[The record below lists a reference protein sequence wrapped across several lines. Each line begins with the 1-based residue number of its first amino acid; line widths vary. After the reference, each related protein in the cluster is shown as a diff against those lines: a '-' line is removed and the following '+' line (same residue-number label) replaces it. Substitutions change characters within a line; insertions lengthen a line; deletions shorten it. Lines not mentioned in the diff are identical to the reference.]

1 MYVHIYIYTKCFVRQ
16 WLEIVTQMLK
26 LRPILSGSI
35 PPTIIQHKFGK
46 NVTDVFSE
54 LALAQ
59 NLWGTCLGV
68 VCCIFRMFRQ
78 ETCTHIF
85 TFACTFQ
92 FAFVKF
98 TQKNTVFVLFW
109 GGVKKRQQQISD
121 FGCPVDLRLWNYSLR
136 FGSLKTHK
144 KPHVCIQT

>member
-1 MYVHIYIYTKCFVRQ
+1 MYVHIYIYINMYVCIYIYVCMYVCMYVCTCIYIYTNCFVRQ
-16 WLEIVTQMLK
+16 WLEIVTQMLE
-26 LRPILSGSI
+26 LRPILSGST

-68 VCCIFRMFRQ
+68 VCRIFRLFRQ
-78 ETCTHIF
+78 ETCTHMF

-92 FAFVKF
+92 FVVVKF
-98 TQKNTVFVLFW
+98 TPKKQRTVLFSF
-109 GGVKKRQQQISD
+109 GEAPKKTTT
-121 FGCPVDLRLWNYSLR
+121 N
-136 FGSLKTHK
+136 
-144 KPHVCIQT
+144 